1 MKLILIWEID
11 DVIECANNM
20 NCAVIDEK
28 LPIRVLK
35 YIEENY
41 DRNYGVTWETIEAAI
56 EHLLNEGS

>member
-20 NCAVIDEK
+20 HCAVIDEK
-28 LPIRVLK
+28 FSIRVLK